1 MSRGGIFQAVDD
13 WSRELK
19 AYLKAEGQNWGLE
32 SRFVVWKANFSHK
45 GLTWCLE
52 GWLKIWRA
60 DLRFRGQIWDL
71 EDRFEAGW
79 LLILGLANWIEGW
92 KGNFEALMANGGGW
106 TEGWTFG
113 NSSPPPVFY
122 WTWVLRARRPK
133 RICKACYSNFFS
145 CADGWRDLSVAC
157 PQITRLYTLPPVV
170 DRWAGAENRNVS
182 WRKVALLQH
191 LCIRQGA
198 ARVIIGPI

>member
-113 NSSPPPVFY
+113 NSSPPLCSTGHGFLGPDAQKGSVRLVIPIFLA
-122 WTWVLRARRPK
+122 VLM
-133 RICKACYSNFFS
+133 
-145 CADGWRDLSVAC
+145 DGETCQLRV
-157 PQITRLYTLPPVV
+157 
-170 DRWAGAENRNVS
+170 
-182 WRKVALLQH
+182 RK
-191 LCIRQGA
+191 
-198 ARVIIGPI
+198 